1 MNKFDIGQYIKN
13 IRESLKLDIEFCSS
27 NLKIHKKY
35 LEAIENNE
43 YKIFDNYFQA
53 QGFVQNYMEFLDIK
67 VPDYIPRWRKE
78 YYEEF
83 DFDEQ
88 STRMYYKPK
97 KRRIYNFSLSINM
110 LIYIIIGLIV
120 TGFLGYIF
128 FSYRELLNSPTLII
142 SNPKSNDVVDID
154 LIDVFGKTDQDAILK
169 INNEKLTIQTDGNFA
184 TSLKLAEGINN
195 FKFSSVNP
203 YGKETVQV
211 LTIIYRPRKIEI
223 YNPPAENLPSS
234 IETSPKNEVKNIT
247 YPSTSPNLKVN
258 SSPVSTSKTNPQNS
272 IGN

>member
-13 IRESLKLDIEFCSS
+13 IRESRKLDIEFCSS
-27 NLKIHKKY
+27 NLKIHKKF

-53 QGFVQNYMEFLDIK
+53 QGFVQNYMEFLEIK
-67 VPDYIPRWRKE
+67 VSDYIPRWRKE

-97 KRRIYNFSLSINM
+97 KRRIYNFSLSLNM

-128 FSYRELLNSPTLII
+128 FSYRELLNSPTLVI

-184 TSLKLAEGINN
+184 TSLKLSEGINN

-223 YNPPAENLPSS
+223 YNPPVENSPSL
-234 IETSPKNEVKNIT
+234 IESSPKNEVKALTN
-247 YPSTSPNLKVN
+247 PSTSPNLKVN
-258 SSPVSTSKTNPQNS
+258 STPVSNIKTNPQNS